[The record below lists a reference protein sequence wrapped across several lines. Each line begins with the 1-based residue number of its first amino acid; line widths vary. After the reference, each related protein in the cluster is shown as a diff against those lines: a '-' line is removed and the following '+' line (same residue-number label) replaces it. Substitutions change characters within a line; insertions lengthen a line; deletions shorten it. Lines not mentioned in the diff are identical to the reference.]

1 MEGKHCM
8 KVVLTGKPGTGKT
21 TVIKKV
27 VLQLKEKA
35 EGFYTEEFRDK
46 TGKREGFN
54 VITLDGKKIL
64 LASKKIKTPFKVG
77 SYSVNLEEFEETV
90 LPALKRALNSRSI
103 IIIDEIGKMELFS
116 DRFAQIVKDI
126 FSDENTTVIATVP
139 VKNIHPI
146 VSWIKKRPDVL
157 LLEVDYKN
165 RDTLPQKIL
174 NILEKH

>member
-1 MEGKHCM
+1 M
-8 KVVLTGKPGTGKT
+8 KILLIGKPGIGKT
-21 TVIKKV
+21 TIIKKV
-27 VLQLKEKA
+27 ALRLKGKA

-54 VITLDGKKIL
+54 VITLDGKKTL
-64 LASKKIKTPFKVG
+64 LASKKINTPFKVG

-90 LPALKRALNSRSI
+90 LPALKKALNSKNI

-126 FSDENTTVIATVP
+126 FSNENTTVIATVP
-139 VKNIHPI
+139 AKNIHPV

-174 NILEKH
+174 NILEKK

>member
-1 MEGKHCM
+1 M
-8 KVVLTGKPGTGKT
+8 KVVLTGKPGIGKT
-21 TVIKKV
+21 TVIKKIA
-27 VLQLKEKA
+27 LQLKGKA

-46 TGKREGFN
+46 EGKREGFY
-54 VITLDGKKIL
+54 VITLDGKKTL
-64 LASKKIKTPFKVG
+64 LASKNIKTPFKVG

-90 LPALKRALNSRSI
+90 LPALKRALNSRNI

-139 VKNIHPI
+139 IKNIHPV

-157 LLEVDYKN
+157 LFEVDYKN